1 MKIRLIGALVSV
13 AFLILVVF
21 SIPLASFVATVERER
36 LVTALE
42 RDAFMLA
49 GHAKETLNTTAGAVL
64 PSLQPFIEEYAIASR
79 ARIVV
84 TNAAGLSI
92 ASSDPSVLIGT
103 DFTNRPEVVKALTG
117 IPAVGERKSAT
128 LGETLVFVAVPV
140 LLGDSV
146 LGVVRL
152 SNPKSQIDE
161 EVRNRVI
168 GIVIAGLFTLLA
180 AVGIAIPLALTIARP
195 ITKLTRRT
203 ERLADGDFSVR
214 ADDATGPP
222 EVRELSRSFNAMAGR
237 LGLVIENQRHFASAA
252 SHQLRTPLT
261 ALRLRLE
268 QAQELVPSD
277 ASVLADTLDASRAEA
292 DRLQEMV
299 EQLLALAR
307 LEGGS
312 TATMSV
318 NASEIARNRIEMWE
332 SLATER
338 GVRIS
343 GSIAEHAS
351 CAVIDGALEQIVDN
365 YIDNALTVAPEG
377 SEIVVSVVRSENHVV
392 IDVIDAGPGLQ
403 PEQRDKAFERFWRG
417 AATTNS
423 AGTGLGLAIV
433 LQLATAS
440 GGTAELLPRTDGS
453 SGLVARVTFSAR

>member
-1 MKIRLIGALVSV
+1 VKIRLIGALVSV

>member
-117 IPAVGERKSAT
+117 VPAVGERKSAT

-168 GIVIAGLFTLLA
+168 GIVVAGLFTLLA

-332 SLATER
+332 SLAAER

-343 GSIAEHAS
+343 GRIAEHAS

-403 PEQRDKAFERFWRG
+403 PEQQDKAFERFWRG

-440 GGTAELLPRTDGS
+440 GGTAELLPRIDGS

>member
-222 EVRELSRSFNAMAGR
+222 EVRELSRSFNSMAGR

-268 QAQELVPSD
+268 QAQELVPPD

-332 SLATER
+332 SLAAER

-440 GGTAELLPRTDGS
+440 GGTAELLPRADGS

>member
-152 SNPKSQIDE
+152 SHPKSHIDN

-332 SLATER
+332 SLAAER

-343 GSIAEHAS
+343 GRIAEHAS

-440 GGTAELLPRTDGS
+440 GGTAELLPRSDGS